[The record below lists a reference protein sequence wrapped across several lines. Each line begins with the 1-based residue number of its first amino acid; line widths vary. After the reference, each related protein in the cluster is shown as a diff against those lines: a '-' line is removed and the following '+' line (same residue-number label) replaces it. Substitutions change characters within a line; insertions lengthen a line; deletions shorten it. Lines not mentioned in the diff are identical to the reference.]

1 MLFSCSR
8 RPEVEKWWALFSW
21 LSAQNM
27 LDNYEGFLHYVLP
40 TTRGQITLKKQVQDL
55 IATVE
60 QFGEGNGNT
69 LQYSCLENAMV
80 ATSRT
85 GLSSFN
91 FTFHFHALEKKMAAH
106 SSVLAWRI
114 PGMAEPGRPSSMGSH
129 RVGHD

>member
-60 QFGEGNGNT
+60 QFGEGNGNA

-106 SSVLAWRI
+106 SSILAWRI
-114 PGMAEPGRPSSMGSH
+114 PGTEEPSGLPSMGSH
-129 RVGHD
+129 RVRLD

>member
-60 QFGEGNGNT
+60 QFGEGNGNA

-114 PGMAEPGRPSSMGSH
+114 PGMAEPGGLLSVGSH
-129 RVGHD
+129 

>member
-60 QFGEGNGNT
+60 QFGEGNGNA